1 MFERQ
6 QEKLEQK
13 LTDGRAR
20 RAQAVVLKDS
30 QQSAISQMRDSG
42 GADIDVLLST
52 KSLKSYRLKLHV
64 RVEPD
69 SEPAFEQT
77 FTAHV
82 AGPLLGDGFK
92 RGNQVPVI
100 YDPSDH
106 SVGWDQAGWRDM
118 QEEMERRSRAYA
130 AQASA
135 AQPLSESLAELADL
149 HAQGS
154 LSDAE
159 FTAAKRKLIDGE

>member
-1 MFERQ
+1 MFEHQ

-13 LTDGRAR
+13 LADGRAR
-20 RAQAVVLKDS
+20 QAQAVVLKDS
-30 QQSAISQMRDSG
+30 QASAISQMRESG
-42 GADIDVLLST
+42 GADIDVLSI
-52 KSLKSYRLKLHV
+52 KSLNSYRLKLHV

-69 SEPAFEQT
+69 SEPPFEQT

-106 SVGWDQAGWRDM
+106 SVGWDQPGWRDI

-130 AQASA
+130 APASP
-135 AQPLSESLAELADL
+135 AQLLSGSLAELADL
-149 HAQGS
+149 HARGA

-159 FTAAKRKLIDGE
+159 FAAAKSKLIDGE